1 MPKAHR
7 LIAGLATTALALSL
21 IACSSGGSN
30 IAAVNGEKISRSD
43 LESKLDA
50 SPQAKQI
57 LGSLV
62 QGMLV
67 EQYAKDNHLDIAE
80 ADVDKK
86 ENEIKAQYGAQFD
99 QLLKSKG
106 LTETDVRRLIR
117 QQLIVD
123 RAVGKDIKI
132 SDTQVNDFFKKNHTT
147 LDKQPQVRARH
158 ILVPDLAKANQVE
171 QQLKNGAK
179 FEDLAKQFSTDP
191 GSKEKGGELGMFK
204 KGSMVPA
211 FEAVAFT
218 IPIGQISKPVKSPFG
233 YHIIQVE
240 ERQNG
245 QKATLASART
255 QIVDQLRQQQ
265 EGPLVAPFLS
275 SLQQKAKIEVYDDK
289 YKDAFPSPM
298 PGGASPPAAAS
309 SPAK

>member
-7 LIAGLATTALALSL
+7 ILAGLASAALALFL
-21 IACSSGGSN
+21 TACSSGSSN
-30 IAAVNGEKISRSD
+30 IAAVNGEKITRTD
-43 LESKLDA
+43 LESKLDG

-67 EQYAKDNHLDIAE
+67 EQYAKDNHIDIPD

-106 LTETDVRRLIR
+106 LTEPDVRRLIR

-132 SDTQVNDFFKKNHTT
+132 SDAQVNEFFKKNHAQ

-158 ILVPDLAKANQVE
+158 ILVPDIAKANQVE
-171 QQLKNGAK
+171 QKLQSGTK
-179 FEDLAKQFSTDP
+179 FEDLAKQYSTDP
-191 GSKEKGGELGMFK
+191 GSKDKGGELGMFK
-204 KGSMVPA
+204 KGSMVPS
-211 FEAVAFT
+211 FEAVAFS

-245 QKATLASART
+245 QKATLASSRT

-275 SLQQKAKIEVYDDK
+275 SLQQKAKIDVYDDK
-289 YKDAFPSPM
+289 YKDAFPSP
-298 PGGASPPAAAS
+298 PATAPS
-309 SPAK
+309 TAK